1 MTDLSHL
8 SDAELNRL
16 LAQTGPDAATAFGR
30 GAGDAL
36 SFGWGDEL
44 MGVGAGV
51 GAAVQGQ
58 DYQRAYN
65 QQVAQSRSNLAQ
77 AQRQQPLATGAG
89 ELVGTGVGALIPIA
103 GEIGTGARAARAAST
118 LGRIGRAALTGGAMG
133 ALQGAGS
140 ADGDLT
146 QRAIGAGVGG
156 ALGAG
161 VGGAAHGLLGE
172 ALPALAQRGSRY
184 LSATTGRPT
193 VPGRMG
199 AAEMARED
207 LMATARHANLNIR
220 DERDLAR
227 VMASAAAEDPNL
239 TTAEVLGQA
248 GQGRLAALARARGR
262 TGQAVEDWVEG
273 RNAAQSGHVEDTL
286 LHRAPSFGDNME
298 QELERE
304 WRTRGNELYEPILS
318 APMSQEARAEFQ
330 RAIAPRLD
338 QNSPRYSPTLAEA
351 WNRAGQLIQEHVS
364 LGNLPANEAQNLA
377 RRLHYT
383 KLALDD
389 MVKDPLAVPSGL
401 RHVSNAQ
408 MAEIASN
415 FADTLETGRGA
426 AIIPGYRAARSEL
439 ADIGTARR
447 AITEGRQAFAR
458 NRFATPAALRRHMAS
473 LPDAQRPYFIAGVED
488 HLLAEIQRI
497 GKDGNRNIAGALLTD
512 ANQARLH
519 AIYGREADGMIARLR
534 SLDRQ
539 YRFGQ
544 RVRPSAGSI
553 TSNIQLQIA
562 SGIGGAGLGAANV
575 KDDPLMGALTGGAI
589 GFGASALARRAASN
603 AVVQAME
610 RGAERQRDLLG
621 RVYLTP
627 VGDYNHMTGGL
638 IGRAAREA
646 QRRAYKAQLARTRQA
661 LLTGGLGGNA
671 AAVAETR

>member
-58 DYQRAYN
+58 DYQRAYD
-65 QQVAQSRSNLAQ
+65 QQVAQSRGNLAQ

-89 ELVGTGVGALIPIA
+89 EIFGTGVGALIPIA
-103 GEIGTGARAARAAST
+103 GEIGTGMRAARAASMA
-118 LGRIGRAALTGGAMG
+118 GRLGRAALAGGALG

-161 VGGAAHGLLGE
+161 VGGVAHGVLGE
-172 ALPALAQRGSRY
+172 ALPALARRGSRY

-207 LMATARHANLNIR
+207 LMSTARHANLNIH

-227 VMASAAAEDPNL
+227 VMANAAAEDPSL

-248 GQGRLAALARARGR
+248 GQGRLAALARARGK

-273 RNAAQSGHVEDTL
+273 RNAAQSGQVEDTL
-286 LHRAPSFGDNME
+286 LHRAPSFGDDLE
-298 QELERE
+298 QQL
-304 WRTRGNELYEPILS
+304 RTRWRESGRDLYRPLLS
-318 APMSQEARAEFQ
+318 HPMTGQENMALESLRSTPLWNHRAVQ
-330 RAIAPRLD
+330 A
-338 QNSPRYSPTLAEA
+338 A
-351 WNRAGQLIQEHVS
+351 WNRAEGMVADDIAI
-364 LGNLPANEAQNLA
+364 GRLPAEAAQSLKA
-377 RRLHYT
+377 RLHYT
-383 KLALDD
+383 KVALSD
-389 MVKDPLAVPSGL
+389 MVENPRTLEPGLANI
-401 RHVSNAQ
+401 SNSNLSETSRQFADALEPVIPGYQ
-408 MAEIASN
+408 AARASMAEIGS
-415 FADTLETGRGA
+415 
-426 AIIPGYRAARSEL
+426 
-439 ADIGTARR
+439 ARR
-447 AITEGRQAFAR
+447 AIEEGRQAFAR
-458 NRFATPAALRRHMAS
+458 TRFATPAALRRHMAS
-473 LPDAQRPYFIAGVED
+473 LSDTHRPFFIAGVED
-488 HLLAEIQRI
+488 HLLAEIQRL
-497 GKDGNRNIAGALLTD
+497 GRDGNRNIAGALLTD